1 MSATPDSTLANP
13 DQRIADLECQLTE
26 REAELAEAQRH
37 LNETMTERDEALAR
51 EVATA
56 EVLQVINSSATFS
69 QSSRRYWRAP
79 TASVKPMSA
88 RYGSIET
95 NCFFLGPCRCAT
107 IQRPFPLRPAGGPAR
122 TFHSAGFSP
131 AKILFTSSTSR

>member
-1 MSATPDSTLANP
+1 MSATTDSTLANP
-13 DQRIADLECQLTE
+13 DQRIADLERQLV
-26 REAELAEAQRH
+26 EAQRN

-88 RYGSIET
+88 RYGSVET

>member
-1 MSATPDSTLANP
+1 MSATTDSTLANP
-13 DQRIADLECQLTE
+13 DQRIADLERQLV
-26 REAELAEAQRH
+26 EAQRN

-69 QSSRRYWRAP
+69 QSSRRYWSAP

-88 RYGSIET
+88 RYGSVET

-122 TFHSAGFSP
+122 TFHSAGFSA

>member
-1 MSATPDSTLANP
+1 MSATTDSTLANP
-13 DQRIADLECQLTE
+13 DQRIVDLERQLV
-26 REAELAEAQRH
+26 EAQRN

-95 NCFFLGPCRCAT
+95 NCFFLGQCRCAT

-122 TFHSAGFSP
+122 TFHSAGFSA